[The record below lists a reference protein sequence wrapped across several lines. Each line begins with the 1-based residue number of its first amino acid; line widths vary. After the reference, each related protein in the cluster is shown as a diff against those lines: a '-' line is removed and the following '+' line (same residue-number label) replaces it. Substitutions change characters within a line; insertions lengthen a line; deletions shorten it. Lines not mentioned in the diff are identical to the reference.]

1 MKTTLFTIVFGVF
14 LISCHTKPENQV
26 KKSEQQI
33 KEVGTQKNNLPK
45 SLEKVLEAHGGLERY
60 KTQNTLSFTLPKPDN
75 PELHIIDLKHRK
87 DRIETPKYDLGFD
100 GEKVWTLAKEEA
112 FSGNP
117 EFYHNLMF
125 YFFNMPFV
133 LADKGIIYS
142 HTNDLIVNEKN
153 YPGIAIQFKDGVGAS
168 SKDQYYL
175 HYDPNT
181 YKMEW
186 LGYTVTYRTGEVSD
200 KVSWIH
206 YKEWANVNH
215 FLLPKAISWH
225 KTEGGNIQE
234 ERNTVVFESITI
246 SEAKKPNSFYKKPND
261 GIFWVKPE

>member
-1 MKTTLFTIVFGVF
+1 MKTTVVAIIFGII
-14 LISCHTKPENQV
+14 LTSCNTKSENQL
-26 KKSEQQI
+26 KKSGQEI
-33 KEVGTQKNNLPK
+33 EDIVTQKNNKPENLK
-45 SLEKVLEAHGGLERY
+45 KVLDAHGGLERY

-75 PELHIIDLKHRK
+75 PELHVVDLKYRR
-87 DRIETPKYDLGFD
+87 DRIETPKYALGFD
-100 GEKVWTLAKEEA
+100 GEEVWTLTKEEEYT
-112 FSGNP
+112 GNP

-142 HTNDLIVNEKN
+142 QTKDLMVDGKV
-153 YPGIAIQFKDGVGAS
+153 YPGIAIQFKEGVGAS

-175 HYDPNT
+175 HYNPNT

-206 YKEWANVNH
+206 YKEWVNVSG
-215 FLLPKAISWH
+215 FLLPKTISWH
-225 KTEGGNIQE
+225 KTEGNQIQE
-234 ERNTVVFESITI
+234 ERNTVVFESIAI
-246 SEAKKPNSFYKKPND
+246 SEVKKPNSFYEKPED
-261 GIFWVKPE
+261 GIFWIKPE